1 MNDKS
6 IHYLPQLNCCKNL
19 SSPVLSSVDT
29 TKPSQLFSFLE
40 YQNKKYMEESLLSES
55 LLEVCTIRCQRAQIA
70 GPAGT
75 PK

>member
-1 MNDKS
+1 
-6 IHYLPQLNCCKNL
+6 
-19 SSPVLSSVDT
+19 
-29 TKPSQLFSFLE
+29 
-40 YQNKKYMEESLLSES
+40 MEESLLSES